1 MDPKTRNVLALVVV
15 AVLMALALWQ
25 ALPVE
30 EKITQ
35 GLDIKGGLSVIL
47 TAEPLGDVPLTE
59 DAMARVETILVERVN
74 GFGVSEATVQRQGAN
89 AFLVQLPGVRDAREA
104 LDLLGKPG
112 KLEFVDLA
120 SITDTATIDLVYRHI
135 EAERSGETTELPKLD
150 ESAYEPFMTGEVIT
164 DAQVTADQFNNAAV
178 SITMNRSGAAV
189 WADVT
194 TRLAPV
200 RGQIVIVLDGY
211 AKSAPAVQEP
221 ILTGDTQITGSF
233 TFDEAK
239 RLAAVL
245 QSGAL
250 PVEIRI
256 DESRVV
262 GPTLGKES
270 LEQGLLAG
278 LVGLA
283 LVALFMVVYYRGL
296 GVVSLGGL
304 AVYGVLFIGSLGV
317 LSSMGAFAMTLPGI
331 AGIILTI
338 GVAADT
344 SILIFERLK
353 EEIDRGKTHRSAAKS
368 AVRSAIATSIDAD
381 IVTLVSAIALYGL
394 AIGPVR
400 GFAFTLILGIAIDL
414 VAAILFTGPVVR
426 LLAEGWMTKAPWL
439 FGVHGIGESI
449 APKSRIDF
457 MGKRTA
463 FFAISGGLVA
473 VSIAVLLFMGLTFGI
488 DFQGGTTMTF
498 TGAEGVTTEDVRAA
512 LQEAGVP
519 DTANATIQPTD
530 EGGFIV
536 RTAESDTAA
545 AQRAF
550 TDVRAALSLP
560 EQDANVTTIGP
571 GWGDNVTNAAIM
583 ALAVSIIAILL
594 YISVRFE
601 YKMSVSAVVALA
613 HDTIIVLGIYALSG
627 REVTPNT
634 IAALL
639 TILGYSL
646 YDTIVVFHRIRENAT
661 GLMRTSFMDMTNES
675 INQVLMRWVNTGLIQ
690 VIPVVALFFFGGETL
705 RDFAFAMAVG
715 LIVAAYS
722 TISLASPLYAVWK
735 EREPRFQAL
744 KRKAEAQAG
753 K

>member
-1 MDPKTRNVLALVVV
+1 MDPKTRNLIALATVV
-15 AVLMALALWQ
+15 VLMALAFWQ
-25 ALPVE
+25 AWPVQD
-30 EKITQ
+30 KIAQ

-47 TAEPLGDVPLTE
+47 TAEPLGSGPLTE
-59 DAMARVETILVERVN
+59 ESMERVETILLERVD
-74 GFGVSEATVQRQGAN
+74 GFGLTEATVQRQGAN
-89 AFLVQLPGVRDAREA
+89 AFLIQLPGVSDARQA
-104 LDLLGKPG
+104 LEVLGEPG
-112 KLEFVDLA
+112 RLEFVDL
-120 SITDTATIDLVYRHI
+120 SSVTESATIDLAYQHI
-135 EAERSGETTELPKLD
+135 EADRAGGVVDLEPLEPGS
-150 ESAYEPFMTGEVIT
+150 YEPFMTGEVIT
-164 DAQVTADQFNNAAV
+164 SAQVTTDQFGNAAV
-178 SITMNRSGAAV
+178 SVTMSPAGTQT
-189 WADVT
+189 WGEVT
-194 TRLAPV
+194 TRLAPA
-200 RGQIVIVLDGY
+200 RGQALIVLDGY

-221 ILTGDTQITGSF
+221 ILTGDTQITGQF

-245 QSGAL
+245 QAGAL
-250 PVEIRI
+250 PVDLTV

-262 GPTLGKES
+262 GPTLGQES
-270 LEQGLLAG
+270 LQQGLLAA
-278 LVGLA
+278 LMGLA
-283 LVALFMVVYYRGL
+283 LVVVFMVVYYRGL
-296 GVVSLGGL
+296 GVVSIGGL
-304 AVYGVLFIGSLGV
+304 IVYGVLLIGSLGV
-317 LSSMGAFAMTLPGI
+317 LSSMGAFALTLPGI

-344 SILIFERLK
+344 SILIYERLK

-381 IVTLVSAIALYGL
+381 IVALVSAVALYAL

-400 GFAFTLILGIAIDL
+400 GFAFTLILGIFIDL

-439 FGVHGIGESI
+439 FGVHGIGEEI

-457 MGKRTA
+457 MGKRRI
-463 FFAISGGLVA
+463 FFAVSGALVA
-473 VSIAVLLFMGLTFGI
+473 VSVAVLLFVGLTFGI
-488 DFQGGTTMTF
+488 DFRGGTSMTF
-498 TGAEGVTTEDVRAA
+498 VGAEGTTTEAVRSA
-512 LQEAGVP
+512 LEAAGVP

-550 TDVRAALSLP
+550 AEVTSALSLP

-571 GWGDNVTNAAIM
+571 GWGKSVTNAAIL
-583 ALAVSIIAILL
+583 ALAVSILAILL
-594 YISVRFE
+594 YISIRFE
-601 YKMSVSAVVALA
+601 YKMSVSAVVALV
-613 HDTIIVLGIYALSG
+613 HDTIVVLGVYALSG

-661 GLMRTSFMDMTNES
+661 GLTRTTFMDMTNES
-675 INQVLMRWVNTGLIQ
+675 INQVLMRWANTGLIQ
-690 VIPVVALFFFGGETL
+690 VMPVVALFFFGGETL

-715 LIVAAYS
+715 LVVAAYS
-722 TISLASPLYAVWK
+722 TISLASPMYAVWK

-744 KRKAEAQAG
+744 RRKAEAQAG